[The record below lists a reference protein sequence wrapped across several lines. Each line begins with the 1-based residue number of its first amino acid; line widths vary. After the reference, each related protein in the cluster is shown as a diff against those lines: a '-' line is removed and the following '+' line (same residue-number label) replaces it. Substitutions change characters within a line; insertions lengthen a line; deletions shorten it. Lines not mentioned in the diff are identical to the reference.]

1 MPTEHCTAKH
11 IEGGG
16 CSRGEKPARAR
27 ISATHAELEYPG
39 A

>member
-1 MPTEHCTAKH
+1 MPTENCTAKH

-27 ISATHAELEYPG
+27 ICATPAGLEYPV